1 VIVID
6 SNVIVPLLIT
16 TEKSSI
22 SEKII
27 QKDPSWI
34 SAILV
39 KSEVKSALT
48 LYFRKGLISADSFT
62 QLNYNLELILSK
74 RLHETDSNLHLN
86 SIISSNCSSY
96 DCEFIAL
103 AQAFNCKLITWDK
116 KIVSEFPQ
124 IAIKPEDF
132 LMNY

>member
-1 VIVID
+1 MIVID

-16 TEKSSI
+16 TDKSSI
-22 SEKII
+22 SETVI
-27 QKDPSWI
+27 QKDSSWI
-34 SAILV
+34 SATLV

-48 LYFRKGLISADSFT
+48 LYFRKGLISADSLT

-74 RLHETDSNLHLN
+74 RLYETDSDLHLN

-96 DCEFIAL
+96 DCEFVAL
-103 AQAFNCKLITWDK
+103 ARAFNCQLITWDK
-116 KIVSEFPQ
+116 NVLSEFPQ

-132 LMNY
+132 LMNN